1 VQPVEVA
8 PAVERELA
16 IAYDYDTVDRDLERL
31 GMKVSRLP
39 AEAGVVWRLQLPRGE
54 VVEEWEPGTEGLTPP
69 QSIAGLLEGVVARKP
84 LIPAPP
90 LSSDP
95 GAIRLREM
103 LELQRRSLLVHEPG
117 ARLGHDA
124 ENLHQHRVAAR
135 RARAFVRTTRR
146 FVDPDWRRTLAE
158 PLGRLGDATG
168 PVRDLDVLLEHLAGE
183 LVMLPEPDRR
193 GGELL
198 LAKLDAERVQARRE
212 LTGEL
217 DSDAHQL
224 LLARLRFPPR
234 LAEGVDGIPL
244 EELAR
249 REFARLARR
258 IGKLGARPDDATLHE
273 LRIALK
279 RARYAAE
286 LAAPRGKASRR
297 FIARARA
304 LQTILGEH
312 QDAAVAEQ
320 HLRSS
325 AVVDE
330 QTEAAFVA
338 GRLAERQVARRGR
351 AVERLP
357 KAWARL
363 RKAGNRLR
371 SSGTLDR

>member
-1 VQPVEVA
+1 MQPVEVA
-8 PAVERELA
+8 PSAARELA

-95 GAIRLREM
+95 GAIRLRGM
-103 LELQRRSLLVHEPG
+103 LEAQRRSLLVHEPG

-135 RARAFVRTTRR
+135 RARAFLRTTRR
-146 FVDPDWRRTLAE
+146 FVDPDWGRTLVE

-168 PVRDLDVLLEHLAGE
+168 PVRDLDVLLEHLADE
-183 LVMLPEPDRR
+183 VVTLPEPDRR

-198 LAKLDAERVQARRE
+198 LARLDAERAQARRR
-212 LTGEL
+212 LVGEL

-234 LAEGVDGIPL
+234 LADGVEEIPL
-244 EELAR
+244 DDLAR

-258 IGKLGARPDDATLHE
+258 IRKLGARPDDATLHG
-273 LRIALK
+273 LRIVLK

-286 LAAPRGKASRR
+286 LAAPRGKASRQ

-325 AVVDE
+325 AVVDDR
-330 QTEAAFVA
+330 TEAAFVA

-351 AVERLP
+351 AVEQLP
-357 KAWARL
+357 KAWSRL

-371 SSGTLDR
+371 SSGTLDG